1 MVVRERGY
9 LRVVG
14 RIKDQI
20 NRGGE
25 KIAAE
30 EIENLLVRHPD
41 ITHAALVAV
50 QDAHLGEKSCAFIVA
65 RAGVDKLAP
74 PVLRRHLLELGIAE
88 YKLPDRFRL
97 VPALPLTAVGKIDK
111 RRLRDSLATATA

>member
-1 MVVRERGY
+1 MVTLPLYQPFAFGA
-9 LRVVG
+9 VVAAALMV
-14 RIKDQI
+14 
-20 NRGGE
+20 GGVASRLSVE
-25 KIAAE
+25 VVL
-30 EIENLLVRHPD
+30 LLVPP
-41 ITHAALVAV
+41 ALVAV

-74 PVLRRHLLELGIAE
+74 PVLRRHLMELGIAE